1 MKQLLTAIIP
11 LLVITSSVF
20 ASTDVDKAADGV
32 CQCLEA
38 PHEQIRWM
46 MELSR
51 KAGES
56 GDTSE
61 LEVAQEKINGVMEEF
76 SRCFATLTKKFP
88 EVEASIE
95 VQKEVMDKAMLQ
107 CPDPRGDMLKK

>member
-1 MKQLLTAIIP
+1 MKKLFAAVIP

-20 ASTDVDKAADGV
+20 AGSDVNKAADGV
-32 CQCLEA
+32 CQCFEA
-38 PHEQIRWM
+38 PHEQIRRM

-51 KAGES
+51 KAEES

-61 LEVAQEKINGVMEEF
+61 LEAAQEKIKGVMEEF
-76 SRCFATLTKKFP
+76 SRCFAALSKKFP

-95 VQKEVMDKAMLQ
+95 VQKEVMKI
-107 CPDPRGDMLKK
+107 